1 MEEPKM
7 LRRFAL
13 IIFVAVLAAGCS
25 GGSGGALD
33 DLIEQVRLD
42 DPLSSRTYQ
51 EHQAEI
57 EVPASVPKLTEHLT
71 SDPSPKVRQYCALI
85 LGRIADPQATAAL
98 TTALSDDDAG
108 VRGRAV
114 DALRQ
119 IGETEAQAAFVE
131 ALGSG
136 SNAAKIT
143 VLVELEKEAVVD
155 AIPAIADL
163 ARANEG
169 MVSKN
174 AIDTLGGIGDVSAVA
189 PLVEMALNPGMGE
202 NLRRAAIMNL
212 GRIDDPAADAG
223 LEEVVAGLGEQE
235 GVEALLEFAQG
246 QG

>member
-1 MEEPKM
+1 M

-13 IIFVAVLAAGCS
+13 ITIIAALAAGCF

-85 LGRIADPQATAAL
+85 LGRIADPQAVPAL
-98 TTALSDDDAG
+98 TAALSDDDAG

-119 IGETEAQAAFVE
+119 ISDEDAQAAFVQ
-131 ALGSG
+131 ALSDG
-136 SNAAKIT
+136 SNSAKIT
-143 VLVELEKEAVVD
+143 VLVELEKAGAVD
-155 AIPAIADL
+155 AVPAIADL

-189 PLVEMALNPGMGE
+189 PLVEMALDPAMAE

-212 GRIDDPAADAG
+212 GRIGDPAADAG
-223 LEEVVAGLGEQE
+223 LQEVITGLGEQE
-235 GVEALLEFAQG
+235 GVDALLEFAQG